1 MNSKRKKTNKLKP
14 AGKRLIG
21 LWGLWLVLL
30 CSPWVGLHAQTTYS
44 YFRTEVGVP
53 YFPQLS
59 NAPSLAEAGM
69 IYFNTTDKKF
79 YWYDGTQWICIGCSG
94 SSSVPTAGAVAVS
107 GTIYIGNSLTG
118 TYTYTDPLGTLEGS
132 GTTASSYQWYS
143 ATDASGT
150 GKTAISGATATSY
163 TIASPVASGKYLA
176 FSVKPRSLLGITGAE
191 TLSGWN
197 LVYSGGITAS
207 VSLTSNP
214 VLYQTQ
220 VVSPTVGYTYA
231 GSVTS
236 GTCAESGATYKWYR
250 NSSASS
256 SGATTISSG
265 SGTPSSYTVLSSDV
279 GQYIGLGV
287 TPNSTCNASAPEVIS
302 WKQVSTLTPM
312 YATATIS
319 GLTSSKAQNN
329 TTITAVKGTYS
340 VTPAITGTEGTPTYQ
355 WYYATDAS
363 GTGKTAMTGQT
374 ASTHA
379 VNIAGGYGYNSTS
392 FYLAVGITPK
402 TVSGETG
409 SEVLS
414 GWAQVQT
421 YAVMADGVLVVPIVG
436 PSGQIWMDRNLGA
449 SQAATSATD
458 YLAFGSLFQ
467 WSRPADGHQLITW
480 TSSTTGTGVNG
491 TTTTLSTGLVPA
503 NSSFIIGPTVWFT
516 GYEPCGMV
524 CAWYNG
530 SVQTATGPCP
540 AGYHV
545 PTSAQ
550 CATEN
555 AAIAALG
562 SDYGNI
568 AFATLK
574 MTTPYMR
581 HFVNGVVGYGDSTSP
596 GYWTTYNAANCSEAG
611 RWIPSQNAVGLG
623 RYAYGCSIRCI
634 KD

>member
-1 MNSKRKKTNKLKP
+1 MSTKREKTNKLRP

-30 CSPWVGLHAQTTYS
+30 FSPWVGLHAQTTYS
-44 YFRTEVGVP
+44 YFRTEAGMP
-53 YFPQLS
+53 YIPQLAS
-59 NAPSLAEAGM
+59 APTPTSAAAM
-69 IYFNTTDKKF
+69 YFNTTDKKF

-236 GTCAESGATYKWYR
+236 GSCAESGATYKWYR

-414 GWAQVQT
+414 GWAQVSTFTCGTSTVTFT
-421 YAVMADGVLVVPIVG
+421 YNGSSVTYGTIL
-436 PSGQIWMDRNLGA
+436 SSTGQCWLDRNLGA
-449 SQAATSATD
+449 TQRATSYTD
-458 YLAFGSLFQ
+458 ANAFGHLFQ
-467 WSRPADGHQLITW
+467 WCRNADGHQLRNSSIT
-480 TSSTTGTGVNG
+480 S
-491 TTTTLSTGLVPA
+491 TLSTSLTTINGL
-503 NSSFIIGPTVWFT
+503 F
-516 GYEPCGMV
+516 V
-524 CAWYNG
+524 CYSDTWYNG
-530 SVQTATGPCP
+530 SLTETLWWNGSTAGPNNPCP
-540 AGYHV
+540 SGWHV
-545 PTSAQ
+545 PT
-550 CATEN
+550 ATQWQNELN
-555 AAIAALG
+555 AGHLPNNNYYPYLYMTGNGEKDASNNEIVSSDGRGTAWTSSVIGGYAAMLYYQGTYG
-562 SDYGNI
+562 SVVQGNKKSTG
-568 AFATLK
+568 AAVRCLK
-574 MTTPYMR
+574 
-581 HFVNGVVGYGDSTSP
+581 D
-596 GYWTTYNAANCSEAG
+596 
-611 RWIPSQNAVGLG
+611 
-623 RYAYGCSIRCI
+623 
-634 KD
+634 